1 MRILVVGGGVSGPAA
16 ALALKRAGH
25 DVELFDR
32 VLDFLDAPAGL
43 NVSENGMR
51 VLKRLGLLDA
61 VVTAGSVCDSFEMR
75 KINGDPVASFPT
87 SRSGDLV
94 QINILRTT
102 LSRIL
107 TNTLIQEGVY
117 VHANK
122 QLIGIEQPT
131 DGSLGVRAKFHDG
144 SVAVGDILIGA
155 DGVHSGVRQCLFPD
169 RKPSKYGIV
178 GYFGIVDLDPS
189 TINWTSRSHHFFTD
203 NVAGKSGMVMRVS
216 DTQLGWLLFE
226 LKQSEITLDSWK
238 PLFDLR
244 EERASL
250 AEMARRW
257 RLPDVFQPMILG
269 AKEIVPLT
277 IYDLETLPHW
287 SKQNCVLI
295 GGAKHAMVPFLGQ
308 TCGVGLEDAE
318 VLAALI
324 SRFPAHSCSQLSW
337 TPAHVARF
345 HVAGGAPKKD
355 ALSKCPHAA
364 NSVPSIPPVGSATAR
379 SDVVVAGN
387 FADSSNSACNKKDL
401 AVH

>member
-1 MRILVVGGGVSGPAA
+1 MHILVVGGGVSGPAA

-32 VLDFLDAPAGL
+32 VLDFLDTPGGL
-43 NVSENGMR
+43 NIHENGLR
-51 VLKRLGLLDA
+51 
-61 VVTAGSVCDSFEMR
+61 MR

-87 SRSGDLV
+87 SRSCDLV

-155 DGVHSGVRQCLFPD
+155 DGVHSCVRQCLFPD

-178 GYFGIVDLDPS
+178 GYFGVVDLDPS
-189 TINWTSRSHHFFTD
+189 TINWTSHGHHFFTD
-203 NVAGKSGMVMRVS
+203 NVSAKSGMVMRVS
-216 DTQLGWLLFE
+216 DTQLCWLLFE
-226 LKQSEITLDSWK
+226 LKQSEINLDSWK
-238 PLFDLR
+238 PQLDIR
-244 EERASL
+244 KDRATS
-250 AEMARRW
+250 AEMAWRW
-257 RLPDVFQPMILG
+257 GLPDVFQPMILG
-269 AKEIVPLT
+269 AKEILPLT

-287 SKQNCVLI
+287 SKQNCVLV
-295 GGAKHAMVPFLGQ
+295 GSAKHAMVPFLGQ

-324 SRFPAHSCSQLSW
+324 SRFPGDPRKAFHLYQEARYQRVKKIAEAARVQGKRQYSTTPFSARMGQL
-337 TPAHVARF
+337 VMKF
-345 HVAGGAPKKD
+345 V
-355 ALSKCPHAA
+355 
-364 NSVPSIPPVGSATAR
+364 SAT
-379 SDVVVAGN
+379 SG
-387 FADSSNSACNKKDL
+387 SL
-401 AVH
+401 ASEEIVEYDGHEAVTEILFRNGYL